1 MIEVGAHSRWV
12 SSLLR
17 GLGHQVTAA
26 NPRRVKLISESDN
39 KTDRHDAELLARLGR
54 TDVKLLAPV
63 EHRTPQAQAD
73 LALAKARD
81 TLVATRTKLVNHVRG
96 TVKSF
101 GERLP
106 MCTTE
111 SFARQTRVLVPAE
124 LKPALEPIYQVL
136 DRLDEQI
143 KEHDKLIQRV
153 AKRHVDVDVVSQISG
168 VGVLTA
174 LVFLLTIEDKNRFA
188 KSRMVGAFVGL
199 RPRKSKS
206 GDGDPQLRITKA
218 GDPFL
223 RRLLVNGANYI
234 LGPFGKDSDLR
245 RWGLELAKRGGK
257 NAKKRATVAV
267 ARKLAVLMHRLW
279 GDRRSVRATRASE
292 PADGRSGSGL
302 NGSPKNALALRAPQ
316 GSARE
321 RTTSGAWLRSD
332 ARRSSLCDA
341 PRFRST
347 RGETVERT
355 APDGSGGREA
365 QERPQ
370 EVERPETAP
379 SGRLRFGAR
388 AFELGREM
396 SAPVRVGPQP
406 APGRFGGP
414 STSANGSAA
423 VRCFVLLWTRP
434 TKKSLPRAASSWKRR
449 RRVSPCCR
457 RGRAAA
463 PCRRSRAGAG

>member
-1 MIEVGAHSRWV
+1 MANTIIETIGCDLGDKKSEICVLDAEGKVTLRASVRTTRKGMTAFFTRPAVHVVIEVGAHSRWV

-17 GLGHQVTAA
+17 DLGHQVTVA

-54 TDVKLLAPV
+54 MDVELLAPV

-73 LALAKARD
+73 LAVAKARD
-81 TLVATRTKLVNHVRG
+81 TLVATRTKLINHVRG

-106 MCTTE
+106 MCSAA
-111 SFARQTRVLVPAE
+111 SFAKQTRVLVPAE
-124 LKPALEPIYQVL
+124 LNAALEPIYQVL

-143 KEHDKLIQRV
+143 KEQDKLIERV
-153 AKRHVDVDVVSQISG
+153 AKRHVDVDVVSQVSG

-234 LGPFGKDSDLR
+234 LGPFGKDSELR

-279 GDRRSVRATRASE
+279 VTGEVYEPLGYQSRRTE
-292 PADGRSGSGL
+292 
-302 NGSPKNALALRAPQ
+302 
-316 GSARE
+316 E
-321 RTTSGAWLRSD
+321 
-332 ARRSSLCDA
+332 
-341 PRFRST
+341 
-347 RGETVERT
+347 
-355 APDGSGGREA
+355 
-365 QERPQ
+365 
-370 EVERPETAP
+370 
-379 SGRLRFGAR
+379 
-388 AFELGREM
+388 
-396 SAPVRVGPQP
+396 
-406 APGRFGGP
+406 
-414 STSANGSAA
+414 
-423 VRCFVLLWTRP
+423 
-434 TKKSLPRAASSWKRR
+434 
-449 RRVSPCCR
+449 
-457 RGRAAA
+457 AAA
-463 PCRRSRAGAG
+463 A